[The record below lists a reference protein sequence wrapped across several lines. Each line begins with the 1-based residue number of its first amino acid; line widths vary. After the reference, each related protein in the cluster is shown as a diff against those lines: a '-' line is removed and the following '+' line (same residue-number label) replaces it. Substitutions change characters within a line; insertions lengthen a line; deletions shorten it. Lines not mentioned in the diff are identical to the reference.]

1 MRLVEAGTRGF
12 ASLFLRHAVFAVSLL
27 AACGNAALLRDSP
40 ALRLRGGQDAS
51 PASVVIRKP
60 EIDKREYRHVVLP
73 NKLQAVLV
81 SDKSAYAG
89 AAALCVAAGQ
99 LDDPPE
105 VFPPPRNLVRR
116 YAPCRNE
123 SQHRLIQGRVGG
135 GEGKCHQAVLHAM
148 KNFAADLPASTHL
161 LRKRIS

>member
-1 MRLVEAGTRGF
+1 MGF
-12 ASLFLRHAVFAVSLL
+12 ASSFLRHAVFAVSLL

-105 VFPPPRNLVRR
+105 VFPPPRSLVRR

-123 SQHRLIQGRVGG
+123 SQRHTLIQGRIGG
-135 GEGKCHQAVLHAM
+135 GKGQRHVAALYARKNVAVRPASLDAPSPR
-148 KNFAADLPASTHL
+148 ADL
-161 LRKRIS
+161 REQIS